1 MNIITSNE
9 GKFKEYK
16 KIFPEARMHNVGYHE
31 IQADTLEEVVEHAL
45 MTLKEHAPLMID
57 DSGLFIDEYDGFPG
71 VYSAYVMQT
80 LGCKGIL
87 RLMNHVENR
96 NSRFECV
103 IGYMDS
109 TGNIELFKGI
119 TDGTIICDM
128 RGTEGF
134 GYDPI
139 FIPVNY
145 EKTFA
150 QMTTEEKN
158 KISHRG
164 KAMKAL
170 LRYREITG

>member
-31 IQADTLEEVVEHAL
+31 IQADTLEEVVEQAL
-45 MTLKEHAPLMID
+45 ITLKEHAPLIID

-71 VYSAYVMQT
+71 VYSAYVMHT

-87 RLMNHVENR
+87 KLMKDADNR

-119 TDGTIICDM
+119 TDGIITEEI
-128 RGTEGF
+128 RGTGGF

-139 FIPVNY
+139 FIPVNH

-150 QMTTEEKN
+150 QMTIEEKN

-170 LRYREITG
+170 LIDREITR